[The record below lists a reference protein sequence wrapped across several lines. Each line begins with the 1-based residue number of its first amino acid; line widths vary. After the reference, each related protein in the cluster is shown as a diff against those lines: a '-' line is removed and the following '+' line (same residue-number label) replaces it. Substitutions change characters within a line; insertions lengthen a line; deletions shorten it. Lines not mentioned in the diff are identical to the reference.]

1 VCIVYSSFASSLDV
15 DVLAPFKLDLMA
27 LYKDLFI
34 IISFGILRYS
44 FLGLS
49 AEVQSRLD
57 LRPQ

>member
-1 VCIVYSSFASSLDV
+1 V